1 MTIHLHW
8 FRRDLRLHDNASLH
22 AATASDATTYAVFC
36 TADLEYLNER
46 QRSFVAAA
54 LGNLRAALGKADA
67 TLSVLQGDPAT
78 ALAAA
83 AKRLG
88 ATRVF
93 CARAFDR
100 REREIEDRVR
110 EKLRAA
116 SIELHT
122 SGGSVV
128 HDPEAVAQLKQSAKE
143 GYRVFPPFLD
153 AWKSLVVERPLE
165 AAATSGRDGLSG
177 ETPDVPAPHGI
188 LPKESSALEALSRFV
203 TARAGDYGLNAEYPG
218 RSGTSNLA
226 AYMRFGLLSP
236 RAVCHAI
243 LEKMARTWTL
253 AEERLSMEAYL
264 RRLALRD
271 FYIHLAYY
279 EPSVYEEPLQEKMR
293 GFRWSEDEEMASIWR
308 AGKTGYPLVDAAMR
322 ELVAEGH
329 VHQRAAVVAASFCT
343 ADLGLDWRIGRDTW
357 MSELLEADEALCVG
371 NWQRIAGIGSDQAAY
386 PRIYNPVRQAQL
398 FDSQATYIRRYCKEL
413 AKLPTRAALAP
424 WEIGK
429 QQQHELTRTSPAKEN
444 SSGSWTNGRVM
455 LEIPIP
461 CPNGVAKR
469 DCTIPPPIFPGEHDI
484 WTIEPEPPPTLEVE
498 PPSLPAFAVN
508 PPPPPKS

>member
-1 MTIHLHW
+1 MTISLQW
-8 FRRDLRLHDNASLH
+8 FRRDLRLHDNASLT
-22 AATASDATTYAVFC
+22 AATAAAGTTYAVFC
-36 TADLEYLNER
+36 SGDLDHLNPR
-46 QRSFVAAA
+46 QQSFVVAA
-54 LGNLRAALGKADA
+54 LSHLRAALGKADA
-67 TLSVLQGDPAT
+67 TLSVLEGDPASAVT
-78 ALAAA
+78 AAA
-83 AKRLG
+83 QRLG

-100 REREIEDRVR
+100 AEREIENRAR
-110 EKLRAA
+110 EKLHGA
-116 SIELHT
+116 SIELRT
-122 SGGSVV
+122 IGGSVV
-128 HDPEAVAQLKQSAKE
+128 HEPEAVAERKQSPKE

-153 AWKSLVVERPLE
+153 AWKSLAVERPLD
-165 AAATSGRDGLSG
+165 AAATNGRDALSG
-177 ETPDVPAPHGI
+177 AIPDLPATHGVA
-188 LPKESSALEALSRFV
+188 PKESAALEALSRFV

-226 AYMRFGLLSP
+226 AYLRFGLLSAG
-236 RAVCHAI
+236 AVCHAI

-279 EPSVYEEPLQEKMR
+279 EPNVFEEPLQEKMR
-293 GFRWSEDEEMASIWR
+293 GFAWSEDEETAAIWL
-308 AGKTGYPLVDAAMR
+308 AGKTGYPLVDAAMHQ
-322 ELVAEGH
+322 LTAEGH

-357 MSELLEADEALCVG
+357 MRELMEADEALCVG

-413 AKLPTRAALAP
+413 SKLPTRAALAP

-429 QQQHELTRTSPAKEN
+429 QQQMELGFFTPQHYPAPVVDHEAAAR
-444 SSGSWTNGRVM
+444 
-455 LEIPIP
+455 
-461 CPNGVAKR
+461 
-469 DCTIPPPIFPGEHDI
+469 
-484 WTIEPEPPPTLEVE
+484 
-498 PPSLPAFAVN
+498 AFLARYQSYRN
-508 PPPPPKS
+508 RAS

>member
-1 MTIHLHW
+1 MTISLQW
-8 FRRDLRLHDNASLH
+8 FRRDLRLHDNASLT
-22 AATASDATTYAVFC
+22 AAAASAATTYAVFC
-36 TADLEYLNER
+36 SGDLEHLNPR
-46 QRSFVAAA
+46 QQSFVAAA
-54 LGNLRAALGKADA
+54 LSNLRASLGKSDA
-67 TLSVLQGDPAT
+67 TLSVLEGDPGT
-78 ALAAA
+78 AVTAA

-110 EKLRAA
+110 ETLHAA

-122 SGGSVV
+122 TGGSVV
-128 HDPEAVAQLKQSAKE
+128 HEPEAVAEQKQSANE

-153 AWKSLVVERPLE
+153 AWKSLAVERPLDV
-165 AAATSGRDGLSG
+165 AATNGRDDISG
-177 ETPDVPAPHGI
+177 AIPDMPATHGI
-188 LPKESSALEALSRFV
+188 VPKESSALEALARFV

-218 RSGTSNLA
+218 RIGTSNLA
-226 AYMRFGLLSP
+226 VYLRFGLLSP

-253 AEERLSMEAYL
+253 AEERLSMETFL

-279 EPSVYEEPLQEKMR
+279 EPRVYNEPLQQKMR
-293 GFRWSEDEEMASIWR
+293 GFSWSEDEKTAAFWR

-322 ELVAEGH
+322 QLAAEGH
-329 VHQRAAVVAASFCT
+329 VHQRAAVVAASFCS

-357 MSELLEADEALCVG
+357 MRELLEADEALCVG

-429 QQQHELTRTSPAKEN
+429 QQQMELGFFTPQQYPAPVVDHEAAAR
-444 SSGSWTNGRVM
+444 
-455 LEIPIP
+455 
-461 CPNGVAKR
+461 
-469 DCTIPPPIFPGEHDI
+469 
-484 WTIEPEPPPTLEVE
+484 
-498 PPSLPAFAVN
+498 AFLARYQSYRN
-508 PPPPPKS
+508 RAS